1 MTSGKESIKGAV
13 LVAVTDDL
21 CRLVEE
27 GRLSRDALEA
37 RLEARDLDILDS
49 KVQLALWYPIDSYD
63 RLLQV
68 LVDLEAGGD
77 PAGFL
82 RERGRKAA
90 ARLAAAGVYAQL
102 RGDGKPATLDLAQV
116 KRTLSLWSALV
127 NFSQFHCE
135 LESQTPRVL
144 RIDVTEAR
152 KFSWLL
158 RRANWG
164 FLEAVFSG
172 LAQRPVSVS
181 IEDEGPDR
189 FSYRVSVGT

>member
-1 MTSGKESIKGAV
+1 LAQESIKGAV

-27 GRLSRDALEA
+27 GRVSRDALEE
-37 RLEARDLDILDS
+37 RLEARDVELLDS

-63 RLLQV
+63 RLLQA
-68 LVDLEAGGD
+68 LIDIEGGRD
-77 PAGFL
+77 PVEFL
-82 RERGRKAA
+82 RNRGRKAA
-90 ARLAAAGVYAQL
+90 ARLASAGVYAQL

-127 NFSQFHCE
+127 NFSHFHCE
-135 LESQTPRVL
+135 MESEEPRVV

-152 KFSWLL
+152 KFSKLL
-158 RRANWG
+158 RHANTG

-172 LAQRPVSVS
+172 LAQRPVSVA
-181 IEDEGPDR
+181 IEDERPER
-189 FSYRVSVGT
+189 FSYRVRVAA

>member
-1 MTSGKESIKGAV
+1 MTQESIKGAV

-21 CRLVEE
+21 CRLIEA
-27 GRLSRDALEA
+27 GRLSRDALEVK
-37 RLEARDLDILDS
+37 LEPRDLGILDS

-63 RLLQV
+63 RLLQA
-68 LVDLEAGGD
+68 LVDVEGGRD
-77 PAGFL
+77 PVEFL
-82 RERGRKAA
+82 RNRGRKAA

-116 KRTLSLWSALV
+116 KRTLSLWGALV
-127 NFSQFHCE
+127 NFSRFHCE
-135 LESQTPRVL
+135 LESEEPRVL

-164 FLEAVFSG
+164 FLEAVLSG
-172 LAQRPVSVS
+172 LAQRPVSVA
-181 IEDEGPDR
+181 IEDEHPER
-189 FSYRVSVGT
+189 FTYRVRVSR